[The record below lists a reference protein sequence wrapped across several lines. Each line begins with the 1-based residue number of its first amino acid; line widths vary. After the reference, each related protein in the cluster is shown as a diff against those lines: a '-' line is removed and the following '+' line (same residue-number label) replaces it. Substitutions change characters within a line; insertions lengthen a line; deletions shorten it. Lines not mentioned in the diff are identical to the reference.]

1 MARPTSPNEPA
12 LAASQPLPSRPIGRR
27 TLLAGGAAAIGGAW
41 VHRAAEAL
49 SQISGA
55 AAGVQLPNP
64 TSVQGTP
71 PSALGVR
78 ELGRWP
84 TLKEPRI

>member
-49 SQISGA
+49 S
-55 AAGVQLPNP
+55 
-64 TSVQGTP
+64 
-71 PSALGVR
+71 
-78 ELGRWP
+78 
-84 TLKEPRI
+84 